1 MLDRKA
7 RKGVEPGSFID
18 LLVKTTDRATGKP
31 LSEESISQQVS
42 DKKCMARHANR
53 LLKSDRKEK
62 AGQGLVFL

>member
-1 MLDRKA
+1 MLHAIIKRCCVVDRKA

-42 DKKCMARHANR
+42 NKTSMARNVNWPM
-53 LLKSDRKEK
+53 E
-62 AGQGLVFL
+62 